1 MKVLPF
7 DLTDQGIAMQQ
18 PIYDTGYIVG
28 GGVFIRSGRFDWSSP
43 VDRAA
48 LLISNN
54 TVPGI
59 NTLRILSFDPNFT
72 TQAGPELQAGA
83 TAGECVNDMA
93 VSNFDHR
100 TLIPAHP
107 HRPPLPTP
115 ICKWPSHL
123 TIVIFQ
129 ACQPLIYGF

>member
-1 MKVLPF
+1 M
-7 DLTDQGIAMQQ
+7 
-18 PIYDTGYIVG
+18 
-28 GGVFIRSGRFDWSSP
+28 
-43 VDRAA
+43 DRAA

-54 TVPGI
+54 CAPGI

-93 VSNFDHR
+93 VFDHR
-100 TLIPAHP
+100 DPNPGHP
-107 HRPPLPTP
+107 HHHCQPQS
-115 ICKWPSHL
+115 KWPSHL

-129 ACQPLIYGF
+129 ACQPLIYGFLMWIPPISFSLRCTRSLS